1 MELAFLT
8 AELAAI
14 SVVERCADEERI
26 IVEADRI
33 EHREFNADRINLA
46 ELRVEIR
53 FLKEAITSLRD
64 ALGDAHRATKADF
77 TTFRDEV
84 REDNA
89 KRDGKIESLQ
99 NFRWWIM
106 GASLGFGALVHFVL
120 DVVKPH

>member
-8 AELAAI
+8 AELAAT
-14 SVVERCADEERI
+14 SVVECCADEERI
-26 IVEADRI
+26 VEAT
-33 EHREFNADRINLA
+33 EREFNGTDRINLA

-106 GASLGFGALVHFVL
+106 GASLGFGALIHFVL